1 MTIGAQFATRLE
13 LEAMRRKLERAIS
26 GAGISMHGADV
37 DAVENFIELADCP
50 QTYATDTGGL
60 PSVNATEDGL
70 EFNPY
75 VRVSATAPT
84 LTVRNLTDAEV
95 DPVLQFA
102 LGATPVVQYTMGVDD
117 SDTDDAFRLDKGAS
131 LGTEVVLYSGNTNTL
146 FGEGACSGV
155 TGDPAAMTNSVIV
168 GDDAARL
175 AAGYWEDNVIIGSQA
190 GYNVRDYNTTGTDDG
205 IWDSVIIG
213 AYAAS
218 GVAATLLGISSVI
231 AIGFDVLYNAK
242 GYFVQDIFIGNE
254 AGLNIDTTGQN
265 DGVCGAIVMGDLA
278 FSSFTPTLNNWGEV
292 VAIGYNALYSYIDDL
307 KENDTQIISIGNDS
321 FHDLKY
327 GTGNVAIGTDAF
339 YDGGATD
346 ISGGTAGIN
355 YCTGVGAY
363 TGADQDTPVDGLCF
377 FGYSTGGDTGRYGY
391 TQGDVIAIGR
401 EALHIIDVSGTPY
414 FTTEKGSIYIG
425 SYSGWDV
432 TNVVPPATGPTG
444 VKAAGAGLEIG
455 NYRYRTSFVL
465 DGKETMLGAAS
476 ASNIATT
483 AGNLIINVAA
493 IPVYSGPRTCTARKL
508 YRSKVGGSL
517 YLPYYFVATIGDNST
532 VIYADSTPD
541 ASLTV
546 VGDSTSYSIALGYGA
561 KVWGAHQCVIGGN
574 TGGYVDDIYLG
585 NGIINAAPVDVT
597 INASGGVGTNI
608 AAADLI
614 LAGGRATGNAV
625 TGDIVFKTSTV
636 GASGTTLQALAERAR
651 IKTLGLEIGLVT
663 EYRYYAD
670 LANDAILTLPFSIT
684 SSARGFIAAGNNEE
698 RTDFWI
704 DNDGDVTLMN
714 NSANVVANA
723 DTDDKL
729 DIGTAAAQEPLQI
742 KNRLNATK
750 KIFLV
755 IWYN

>member
-1 MTIGAQFATRLE
+1 
-13 LEAMRRKLERAIS
+13 
-26 GAGISMHGADV
+26 
-37 DAVENFIELADCP
+37 
-50 QTYATDTGGL
+50 
-60 PSVNATEDGL
+60 
-70 EFNPY
+70 
-75 VRVSATAPT
+75 
-84 LTVRNLTDAEV
+84 
-95 DPVLQFA
+95 
-102 LGATPVVQYTMGVDD
+102 
-117 SDTDDAFRLDKGAS
+117 
-131 LGTEVVLYSGNTNTL
+131 
-146 FGEGACSGV
+146 
-155 TGDPAAMTNSVIV
+155 
-168 GDDAARL
+168 
-175 AAGYWEDNVIIGSQA
+175 
-190 GYNVRDYNTTGTDDG
+190 
-205 IWDSVIIG
+205 
-213 AYAAS
+213 
-218 GVAATLLGISSVI
+218 
-231 AIGFDVLYNAK
+231 
-242 GYFVQDIFIGNE
+242 
-254 AGLNIDTTGQN
+254 
-265 DGVCGAIVMGDLA
+265 
-278 FSSFTPTLNNWGEV
+278 
-292 VAIGYNALYSYIDDL
+292 
-307 KENDTQIISIGNDS
+307 
-321 FHDLKY
+321 
-327 GTGNVAIGTDAF
+327 
-339 YDGGATD
+339 
-346 ISGGTAGIN
+346 
-355 YCTGVGAY
+355 
-363 TGADQDTPVDGLCF
+363 
-377 FGYSTGGDTGRYGY
+377 
-391 TQGDVIAIGR
+391 
-401 EALHIIDVSGTPY
+401 
-414 FTTEKGSIYIG
+414 
-425 SYSGWDV
+425 
-432 TNVVPPATGPTG
+432 
-444 VKAAGAGLEIG
+444 
-455 NYRYRTSFVL
+455 
-465 DGKETMLGAAS
+465 MLGAAS

-561 KVWGAHQCVIGGN
+561 KVWGAHQCVIGGD

-585 NGIINAAPVDVT
+585 NGIVNAAPVDVT

>member
-146 FGEGACSGV
+146 FGEGICSG
-155 TGDPAAMTNSVIV
+155 TGGDPAAMTNSVII
-168 GDDAARL
+168 GDDAAPL

-190 GYNVRDYNTTGTDDG
+190 GYNVRDWYNTSTEDG

-213 AYAAS
+213 PYAAS
-218 GVAATLLGISSVI
+218 GVAATLLGINTVI
-231 AIGFDVLYNAK
+231 GLGYDVLGGAK
-242 GYFVQDIFIGNE
+242 GYLQQNIFIGDL
-254 AGLNIDTTGQN
+254 AGHNIDTTGQD
-265 DGVCGAIVMGDLA
+265 DGACNNIVLGGSALY
-278 FSSFTPTLNNWGEV
+278 SFTPTSDNWGDI
-292 VAIGYNALYSYIDDL
+292 VAIGYSALYHYVDDL
-307 KENDTQIISIGNDS
+307 VDNDSRIISIGTTS
-321 FHDLKY
+321 FYEMLY
-327 GTGNVAIGTDAF
+327 GTANVGIGDDVL
-339 YDGGATD
+339 YGGGTVD
-346 ISGGTAGIN
+346 ISGGTAGLN
-355 YCTGVGAY
+355 YCTSVGASS
-363 TGADQDTPVDGLCF
+363 GANQDTPADGLCF
-377 FGYSTGGDTGRYGY
+377 FGYFAGNDTGRYGY
-391 TQGDVIAIGR
+391 NQGDVIAVGR
-401 EALHIIDVSGTPY
+401 EALHLLTIAGTPY

>member
-1 MTIGAQFATRLE
+1 
-13 LEAMRRKLERAIS
+13 MRRKLERAIS

-50 QTYATDTGGL
+50 QTYAGDTGGL
-60 PSVNATEDGL
+60 PSVNAVEDGL

-95 DPVLQFA
+95 DPILQFS
-102 LGATPVVQYTMGVDD
+102 LGATPVIKYSMGSDD
-117 SDTDDAFRLDKGAS
+117 DKDDPFKISQGGV
-131 LGTEVVLYSGNTNTL
+131 LGTTDIVVIDPTWSLILIGAGICSESDSFLVADNIVIGQDASRYMGTGGNWYDTVIIGN
-146 FGEGACSGV
+146 GACYNIGSDVGGNGGV
-155 TGDPAAMTNSVIV
+155 
-168 GDDAARL
+168 
-175 AAGYWEDNVIIGSQA
+175 WESVIIGSGASA
-190 GYNVRDYNTTGTDDG
+190 GLASADLEIDGT
-205 IWDSVIIG
+205 
-213 AYAAS
+213 
-218 GVAATLLGISSVI
+218 I
-231 AIGFDVLYNAK
+231 AIGHEVLASAK
-242 GYFVQDIFIGNE
+242 GSFPYNIFIGTGAGQSIDTSGQGDGMSNAIIIGSGAVQNFTPTNNNWGEMIVIGHYALNDYVDDPIDYDSRFIAIGNE
-254 AGLNIDTTGQN
+254 AFYDAVGGSYNIG
-265 DGVCGAIVMGDLA
+265 I
-278 FSSFTPTLNNWGEV
+278 GE
-292 VAIGYNALYSYIDDL
+292 A
-307 KENDTQIISIGNDS
+307 
-321 FHDLKY
+321 
-327 GTGNVAIGTDAF
+327 AF
-339 YDGGATD
+339 YDGGSILTTTT
-346 ISGGTAGIN
+346 GLR
-355 YCTGVGAY
+355 YCTGVGYYVGTNQA
-363 TGADQDTPVDGLCF
+363 TPTEGLTF
-377 FGYSTGGDTGRYGY
+377 FGYNSGNDTGEYGY
-391 TQGDVIAIGR
+391 NQGDVIAIGR
-401 EALHIIDVSGTPY
+401 EALNIITGAGTSY

-455 NYRYRTSFVL
+455 KYRYRTSFVL

-561 KVWGAHQCVIGGN
+561 KVWGAHQCVIGGD

-585 NGIINAAPVDVT
+585 NGIVNAAPLDVT
-597 INASGGVGTNI
+597 INASGGVGTDI